1 MNLRLENVSFAY
13 RSLVT
18 EDQDALKNVN
28 LTIASNEIVGIL
40 GQSGSGKTT
49 LIQHFNGLLKPT
61 RGNLFLDEKKYN
73 STAISMAEIRR
84 QVGLVF
90 QFPENQFF
98 EETVHAEIAFGL
110 LNQGVSAAEI
120 PARIQAAMEM
130 VGMDYQR
137 MHQQNPHLLSTGEK
151 RRVALASIVAMH
163 PQLLVLDEP
172 TAGLDLAG
180 IRMLKGL
187 VHEYLDG
194 ERSLVIVSHNLELL
208 FEIVYRLVILHQG
221 QIVFDGK
228 IEELLDD
235 PDVLRRWGLQ
245 LPRYLQFLPLVKQHQ
260 SRSPRTTSR
269 HELLEQIDNI

>member
-13 RSLVT
+13 QNLVT
-18 EDQDALKNVN
+18 EDHAALKDIN
-28 LTIASNEIVGIL
+28 LTIGSNEIVGIL

-61 RGNLFLDEKKYN
+61 RGKLFLNEKRYG
-73 STAISMAEIRR
+73 SSALSIAEIRR

-110 LNQGVSAAEI
+110 LNLSVPVGEI
-120 PARIQAAMEM
+120 PARVQAALEL
-130 VGMDYQR
+130 VGMDYS
-137 MHQQNPHLLSTGEK
+137 MHLQNPHLLSTGEK
-151 RRVALASIVAMH
+151 RRVALASIVAMR

-187 VHEYLDG
+187 VREYLDG
-194 ERSLVIVSHNLELL
+194 ERSLVIVSHNLEML
-208 FEIVYRLVILHQG
+208 FEIIHRLIILHQG

-228 IEELLDD
+228 IEELLDH
-235 PDVLRRWGLQ
+235 PVALPHWGLQ
-245 LPRYLQFLPLVKQHQ
+245 LPRYLRFLPLLKPNKPLSKSPT
-260 SRSPRTTSR
+260 SRSTFL
-269 HELLEQIDNI
+269 ELIQ